1 MFADVANEF
10 ENITKF
16 GLLDYFTRFRDF
28 MQDDYNDVYNYF
40 AGNSE
45 TIDSKKLKVIFNY
58 ISTLNNSKQVDLMFR
73 FSYQGLRL
81 CNWYKLQLK
90 DICLRCMNLIKL

>member
-45 TIDSKKLKVIFNY
+45 TID
-58 ISTLNNSKQVDLMFR
+58 
-73 FSYQGLRL
+73 
-81 CNWYKLQLK
+81 
-90 DICLRCMNLIKL
+90 